1 MKRFRIN
8 KDDIVL
14 GTVSS
19 LGTINDH
26 LLASVYDSGFTA
38 INQIINT
45 LNRKIAF
52 YGGDKLSYRI
62 AIPEKELVKYIIK
75 KKVN

>member
-8 KDDIVL
+8 KDNTVL

-19 LGTINDH
+19 LGTHNDH
-26 LLASVYDSGFTA
+26 LLASVYDSGFTT
-38 INQIINT
+38 INQIIST

-52 YGGDKLSYRI
+52 YGGNKLSYRI

-75 KKVN
+75 KVN